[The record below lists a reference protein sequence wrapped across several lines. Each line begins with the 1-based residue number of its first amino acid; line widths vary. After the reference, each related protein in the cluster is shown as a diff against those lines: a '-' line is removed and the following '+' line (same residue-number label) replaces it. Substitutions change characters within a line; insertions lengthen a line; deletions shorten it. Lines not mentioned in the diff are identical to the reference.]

1 MIPIT
6 AYFRCAGDD
15 SMLSQDWQRP
25 GQPAERDPA
34 NASEGPVL
42 RARRELPKR
51 PARGSSARHW
61 ANASPCQFWIDIEGN
76 ESARGSMR
84 RANRRTQ
91 ATAWARATSG
101 RRGRRG
107 LRTDERALRKAQ
119 RRRLPLRCHTRPY
132 SPPGILSADERCGR
146 HEGPCDVASGRFSRR
161 ETNMKSGVASAA
173 APFRKRR
180 LLDPSF
186 ASKADP
192 AIADGTP
199 PRRDPKR
206 SCFGNESA
214 EIFRYCTARRAKTT
228 QSAWKSLFPL
238 RFGTLFR
245 ESPHLFTAT
254 STRTLRS
261 QRHGTISSEISRF
274 FTVSRKKGSTKA
286 SNAMKERRRNGKAD

>member
-42 RARRELPKR
+42 RARRGLPKR

-107 LRTDERALRKAQ
+107 LRTDERALREGGSHCVAT
-119 RRRLPLRCHTRPY
+119 RVHIPLLGFCRQTNDAGDTKGLAM
-132 SPPGILSADERCGR
+132 SQAGD
-146 HEGPCDVASGRFSRR
+146 SR
-161 ETNMKSGVASAA
+161 A
-173 APFRKRR
+173 
-180 LLDPSF
+180 
-186 ASKADP
+186 
-192 AIADGTP
+192 
-199 PRRDPKR
+199 
-206 SCFGNESA
+206 
-214 EIFRYCTARRAKTT
+214 
-228 QSAWKSLFPL
+228 
-238 RFGTLFR
+238 
-245 ESPHLFTAT
+245 
-254 STRTLRS
+254 
-261 QRHGTISSEISRF
+261 
-274 FTVSRKKGSTKA
+274 
-286 SNAMKERRRNGKAD
+286 ERRT